1 MKKLLLSCILFAFGS
16 SAFAQLT
23 CANAINITANGT
35 LTCPTLTGTYS
46 ATCLASSTGIKAIW
60 YKYTP
65 ASNGEMTISSDL
77 AVNPIATCDTRI
89 SVLKGT
95 CAALTCV
102 DYNDDVDPDAAT
114 PNYKS
119 NITVPVAAGTTYYIQ
134 WDSRWSA
141 TGFQF
146 TFDFQAASCIR
157 PGAADFY
164 LPDSYTTTGASLY
177 WNNAIGAPTDY
188 DVDWSTTF
196 ADAPG
201 TGTIVS
207 YPAGATTYTQ
217 ADIVG
222 LPESLNF
229 RYYVRSNC
237 GATQSAWQGPRYGYL
252 AVPLPYYNDFEN
264 PDNNLTDGFIGFS
277 PLTTSATSTPASY
290 ADGGDGTAMYTFNL
304 ITGTT
309 ASNRWAYS
317 RAITLLSGE
326 EVTINFAT
334 RLYPATAN
342 DMTLD
347 VTVGDAQVAAN
358 QTEVITSITAN
369 DATAYVPQTATWTA
383 PADGIYYFGF
393 HNNSPVGTVQSYM
406 FFDTLDIS
414 SVLSTNNFIASKLSV
429 YPNPATN
436 VVNITNTVNAI
447 ISKIEMTDLN
457 GRVVMSQ
464 NINATNGQ
472 VSISDL
478 AVGVYMMKISTD
490 KGTAVKKI
498 VKE

>member
-1 MKKLLLSCILFAFGS
+1 
-16 SAFAQLT
+16 
-23 CANAINITANGT
+23 
-35 LTCPTLTGTYS
+35 
-46 ATCLASSTGIKAIW
+46 
-60 YKYTP
+60 
-65 ASNGEMTISSDL
+65 
-77 AVNPIATCDTRI
+77 
-89 SVLKGT
+89 
-95 CAALTCV
+95 
-102 DYNDDVDPDAAT
+102 
-114 PNYKS
+114 
-119 NITVPVAAGTTYYIQ
+119 
-134 WDSRWSA
+134 
-141 TGFQF
+141 
-146 TFDFQAASCIR
+146 
-157 PGAADFY
+157 
-164 LPDSYTTTGASLY
+164 
-177 WNNAIGAPTDY
+177 
-188 DVDWSTTF
+188 
-196 ADAPG
+196 
-201 TGTIVS
+201 
-207 YPAGATTYTQ
+207 
-217 ADIVG
+217 
-222 LPESLNF
+222 
-229 RYYVRSNC
+229 
-237 GATQSAWQGPRYGYL
+237 
-252 AVPLPYYNDFEN
+252 VPLPYYNDFEN

-478 AVGVYMMKISTD
+478 AVGVYQVLINGGKYSAAARLTV
-490 KGTAVKKI
+490 TR
-498 VKE
+498 